1 MERTVS
7 QEERI
12 RRAEEI
18 YNRRRIA
25 NGVRV
30 SSSSVNRVEKK
41 KVSLFKKMI
50 MQLVICSVIYIIF
63 YLIKNTNYIFSDDV
77 INKTKEFLNYDI
89 NFGYI
94 GQQITSF
101 LEENFNGFNIFNSS
115 QEDNSSD
122 GTNGMVSNE
131 VTSNEI
137 SNEQRATNNVQENN
151 IDQNANQENIIEGN
165 TVQENNTAENAEDDS
180 NNSDNANEVVG
191 GIGGASG
198 EENSEEEN
206 LSQSEKDIKYLKENY
221 SFIVPVTGTVTS
233 PYGER
238 EATEVVSANHKGI
251 DIGANEGTAIY
262 ASMEGTVKVSSEEGE
277 YGKHIDIVNG
287 DVLTRY
293 AHCSKLLVKE
303 GDKVKQGDKI
313 AEVGSTG
320 NSTGPHLHFEIRIED
335 RTINPSDIIDF

>member
-30 SSSSVNRVEKK
+30 SSSSVNRLEKK

-101 LEENFNGFNIFNSS
+101 LEENFNRFNIFNSS

-137 SNEQRATNNVQENN
+137 SNEQSATNNVQENN

-165 TVQENNTAENAEDDS
+165 TVQENNTAENVEVNS
-180 NNSDNANEVVG
+180 NNKDNANEVVG

>member
-101 LEENFNGFNIFNSS
+101 LEENFNRFNIFNSS

-137 SNEQRATNNVQENN
+137 SNEQSATNNVQENN

-191 GIGGASG
+191 GIGGASE